1 MSEMYQEKDDEI
13 KTPDASRS
21 NSIDESEDRFS
32 SPPILRSNAEINRM
46 ESPSL
51 NRGKQLV

>member
-1 MSEMYQEKDDEI
+1 MYQEKDDEI